1 MKKTAFTLLA
11 ITIMAFMAYNVFA
24 QDNNPG
30 TNPNDDNMRP
40 GFMGMG
46 KMMRNRGPE
55 MVPGQMGPGAMGQM
69 MPDGKGFGM
78 FRPDMM
84 EKIGFTKEQKDTI
97 QNMHS
102 SHRKDMIRNNAD
114 LQLAEVDLQDML
126 RKDKPD
132 MNLVKGQI
140 QKIVSIRGDIEFAK
154 IKMQMDLKGILT
166 DEQKAKLEKIMQDQK
181 AMMKDNIKQ
190 GKQDKRGANANRPG
204 PMNNQMNNQM
214 NRQMDNRPMNQP
226 NPNNE
231 QPK

>member
-46 KMMRNRGPE
+46 KMMGNRGPE

-69 MPDGKGFGM
+69 MAGGKGFGM

-102 SHRKDMIRNNAD
+102 EHRKGMIKRNAD
-114 LQLAEVDLQDML
+114 QELAEIDLQDML

-132 MNLVKGQI
+132 MDLVKGQI
-140 QKIVSIRGDIEFAK
+140 QKIASIRGDIEFAK

-166 DEQKAKLEKIMQDQK
+166 DEQKAKLEKIMQNQK

-190 GKQDKRGANANRPG
+190 GKRGANANRPD

-214 NRQMDNRPMNQP
+214 NRQMDRPMNQP
-226 NPNNE
+226 NPDNE

>member
-11 ITIMAFMAYNVFA
+11 IAIMAFMAYNVFA

-46 KMMRNRGPE
+46 KMMGNRGPG
-55 MVPGQMGPGAMGQM
+55 MGPDMGPGQMGPGMA
-69 MPDGKGFGM
+69 DGKGFGM
-78 FRPDMM
+78 FRPDIM
-84 EKIGFTKEQKDTI
+84 EKIGLTKEQKDTI
-97 QNMHS
+97 QSMHS
-102 SHRKDMIRNNAD
+102 EHRKEMIRKNAD
-114 LQLAEVDLQDML
+114 LQLAEIDLQDML
-126 RKDKPD
+126 RKDKPGMD
-132 MNLVKGQI
+132 LVKGQI
-140 QKIVSIRGDIEFAK
+140 QKIASLRGDIEFAK

-181 AMMKDNIKQ
+181 AAMKDNIRQ
-190 GKQDKRGANANRPG
+190 GKRGANANRPG
-204 PMNNQMNNQM
+204 PMNNQMNRPMNNQ
-214 NRQMDNRPMNQP
+214 MNQP

>member
-55 MVPGQMGPGAMGQM
+55 MGPGQMGPDQMGPGAMGQM
-69 MPDGKGFGM
+69 MAGGKGFGM

-102 SHRKDMIRNNAD
+102 EHRKDMIKKNAD
-114 LQLAEVDLQDML
+114 QELAEIDLQDML

-132 MNLVKGQI
+132 MDLVKGQM
-140 QKIVSIRGDIEFAK
+140 QKIGSLKADIEFAG
-154 IKMQMDLKGILT
+154 IKMHIDIKGILT
-166 DEQKAKLEKIMQDQK
+166 DEQKTKLEKIIQDQK
-181 AMMKDNIKQ
+181 AMMKGNIQQ
-190 GKQDKRGANANRPG
+190 GRRGENRPG
-204 PMNNQMNNQM
+204 PMNNQMN
-214 NRQMDNRPMNQP
+214 RPMNQP
-226 NPNNE
+226 NQPN
-231 QPK
+231 QPNQGNDQPR

>member
-30 TNPNDDNMRP
+30 TNPNDDSMRP

-55 MVPGQMGPGAMGQM
+55 MGPGQMGPGQMGPGAMGQM
-69 MPDGKGFGM
+69 MAGGNGFGM

-84 EKIGFTKEQKDTI
+84 EKIGLTKEQKDTI
-97 QNMHS
+97 QSMHS
-102 SHRKDMIRNNAD
+102 EHRKNMIKNNAD
-114 LQLAEVDLQDML
+114 RELAEIDLQDML

-132 MNLVKGQI
+132 MNLVKGQM
-140 QKIVSIRGDIEFAK
+140 QKIASIMVDIEFAK

-166 DEQKAKLEKIMQDQK
+166 DEQKAKLEKIMQNQK

-190 GKQDKRGANANRPG
+190 GKRGANANRPG

-214 NRQMDNRPMNQP
+214 NQP
-226 NPNNE
+226 NPDNK

>member
-1 MKKTAFTLLA
+1 MKKTVFTLLA
-11 ITIMAFMAYNVFA
+11 ITIMAFMAYSVFA

-30 TNPNDDNMRP
+30 TNPNDENMRP

-46 KMMRNRGPE
+46 KMMGNRGP
-55 MVPGQMGPGAMGQM
+55 GMGPGPMGSDMGPGFMGQM

-84 EKIGFTKEQKDTI
+84 EKIGFTKEQKDTT
-97 QNMHS
+97 QSMHS
-102 SHRKDMIRNNAD
+102 EHRKEMIRKNAD
-114 LQLAEVDLQDML
+114 LQLAEIDLQDML

-140 QKIVSIRGDIEFAK
+140 QKIVSLRGDIEFAK

-181 AMMKDNIKQ
+181 ATMKDNIKQ
-190 GKQDKRGANANRPG
+190 GKQDKRGANANKPG
-204 PMNNQMNNQM
+204 QMNNQM
-214 NRQMDNRPMNQP
+214 DRQMDRPMNQP

>member
-11 ITIMAFMAYNVFA
+11 IAIMAFMAYNVFA

-55 MVPGQMGPGAMGQM
+55 MVPGQMGQGPMGQM
-69 MPDGKGFGM
+69 MAGGKGPGM
-78 FRPDMM
+78 FRPEIM
-84 EKIGFTKEQKDTI
+84 EKIGLTKEQKDTI
-97 QNMHS
+97 QSIHS
-102 SHRKDMIRNNAD
+102 SHKKDMIRNNAD

-132 MNLVKGQI
+132 MDLVKGQI
-140 QKIVSIRGDIEFAK
+140 QKIASLKGNIEFAK
-154 IKMQMDLKGILT
+154 IKMQIDLKGVLT

-181 AMMKDNIKQ
+181 AMIKDNMQQ
-190 GKQDKRGANANRPG
+190 GRRDGANVNRPG
-204 PMNNQMNNQM
+204 PMNNQMN
-214 NRQMDNRPMNQP
+214 RQNRPMNQNQPNNQP
-226 NPNNE
+226 NPNND
-231 QPK
+231 QQR